1 LGIAGRKF
9 GLFTT
14 EDTEDTE
21 ERLKNGFS
29 KLACFSA
36 RLRAGVDDET

>member
-1 LGIAGRKF
+1 L

-14 EDTEDTE
+14 EETEDTE

-29 KLACFSA
+29 KLAYFSA
-36 RLRAGVDDET
+36 RLRSGADDET